1 MIYANTAKL
10 MSRRSIRSAGPA
22 TAAKLQ
28 LEDYLPYNVAVAA
41 SAISQRV
48 ARIYENRFA
57 LTLPQ
62 WRVIIN
68 LGSCGPMAQLQ
79 VVQQSAMDKIAVS
92 RAAAALRD
100 RGLLTM
106 EIGRSDKRYRL
117 LELTAEGRALYR
129 EGAELALIIEQR
141 LLSAADIVDPVAL
154 RQQLRQLERA
164 ARTLEDLA

>member
-1 MIYANTAKL
+1 MPRIST
-10 MSRRSIRSAGPA
+10 RSSGGAA
-22 TAAKLQ
+22 VAAKLQ
-28 LEDYLPYNVAVAA
+28 LDDYLPYNIAVTA
-41 SAISQRV
+41 SAISQRI
-48 ARIYENRFA
+48 ARIYENRFG

-62 WRVIIN
+62 WRVMIN

-106 EIGRSDKRYRL
+106 EVGRSDKRYRL

-129 EGAELALIIEQR
+129 EGAEIALTIEQR
-141 LLSAADIVDPVAL
+141 LLAAADILDPAIVRHHL
-154 RQQLRQLERA
+154 KQLEQA
-164 ARTLEDLA
+164 AQTLEDLA